1 MFYDRRMPDAA
12 TLAPPPPP
20 FAPPPPFWEED
31 EAEPRLRAAMEA
43 GDSAALEELVD
54 AVPSGEMARVL
65 SHLDAGEHE
74 RLLTLLGPEAAGA
87 LVEELSDEQA
97 ADLLEELEPNAA
109 AAILDEVA
117 SHQQADVL
125 EQFDE
130 AEAEAIIALMDPE
143 EAADVRLLQQ
153 YPPDS
158 AGGLMITEYLSF
170 FERMTVDDVLADLRT
185 NAERYREYDVQYA
198 YVIDSHGVLR
208 GVLRLRDLVLS
219 PRGVA
224 VGEIMIRDPERV
236 RCSDMLDALE
246 EFFDVHYYF
255 AVPVVDASDGT
266 LKGVVRR
273 AHVEEA
279 LGERN
284 QRTILKLGGII
295 GGEELRTAPTLTRG
309 VRRLAFLTPNIL
321 LNLISASVVAV
332 FVGTIEALPYLAI
345 FLPIL
350 SDMSGCSG
358 NQAVAVSIRELSMG
372 LVRPGDVWRVVMK
385 EVSVGLLNGVVLG
398 LLLAG
403 VGWLYFVLTQEGPA
417 SSGAMLGVVV
427 GLALM
432 FNTVLAV
439 SIGGSVPLV
448 LKGLKVD
455 PAMAAGPIL
464 TTITDLCG
472 FFFALGLA
480 TWLLVG

>member
-1 MFYDRRMPDAA
+1 MPDAA
-12 TLAPPPPP
+12 TLLPPPPP
-20 FAPPPPFWEED
+20 PSADWDD
-31 EAEPRLRAAMEA
+31 EAEPRLREALDA
-43 GDSAALEELVD
+43 GDVATLEALVD
-54 AVPSGEMARVL
+54 EVSSGEMARVL
-65 SHLDAGEHE
+65 SHLDAEDHE
-74 RLLTLLGPEAAGA
+74 RLLTLLSPEGAAT

-97 ADLLEELEPNAA
+97 ADLLEELDHDTA

-130 AEAEAIIALMDPE
+130 DDAEAIIALMDPA

-158 AGGLMITEYLSF
+158 AGGLMITEYLAF
-170 FERMTVDDVLADLRT
+170 YQRLTVDDVLADLRA
-185 NAERYREYDVQYA
+185 NAEEYREYDVQYA
-198 YVIDSHGVLR
+198 YVIDSRGRLR

-219 PRGVA
+219 PRGVP
-224 VGEIMIRDPERV
+224 VIDVMIPNPQRV
-236 RCSDMLDALE
+236 RCSDGLDALE
-246 EFFDVHYYF
+246 EFFDQHYYF
-255 AVPVVDASDGT
+255 AVPVVDADDDT

-273 AHVEEA
+273 AHIEEA
-279 LGERN
+279 LSERN

-321 LNLISASVVAV
+321 LNLISASVVAL

-372 LVRPGDVWRVVMK
+372 LVRPGDVWRVVSK
-385 EVSVGLLNGVVLG
+385 EVSVGMLNGLVLG

-403 VGWLYFVLTQEGPA
+403 VGWLYFTLTQDGPA
-417 SSGAMLGVVV
+417 SSGAMLGLVV

-439 SIGGSVPLV
+439 AIGGSVPLV

-480 TWLLVG
+480 TWLLLP